1 MTTPRG
7 LGIGVLVA
15 ALALT
20 SPLAGAAPASLVN
33 DPGLIARAKAE
44 GTLVFYASGSAEQLN
59 AVNARFEAA
68 YGIKVQPLYIESD
81 RLPVRIITEE
91 RGGRNEIDVAADP
104 GFPLDQLRRQGMLAA
119 YRPPEDNDLLA
130 GTFDPEGY
138 YASVWLNT
146 ETIAYNPERVRAAG
160 LKPPTAWS
168 DLTTKPWHGQIGLFA
183 TAYEWYAAMK
193 RFYGKDRGDALA
205 RAYAANQPRML
216 AGHTLGV
223 SQTESGEVLA
233 AASVYGYDVIAEKDK
248 GRPVDLVNPT
258 PTVIELYAVGVMKTA
273 PHPNA
278 ARLFERWFTSRVTQQ
293 WVQSNLHRISPRK
306 DVKNDPR
313 LLDPKVQYVI
323 SSPSD
328 SATYGDDI
336 KAFKAIFNIPG

>member
-1 MTTPRG
+1 MRFSR
-7 LGIGVLVA
+7 
-15 ALALT
+15 ALAAVALT
-20 SPLAGAAPASLVN
+20 TLLAGGARFAGAAAPGPVD

-104 GFPLDQLRRQGMLAA
+104 GFPLDQLRREGMLAV
-119 YRPPEDNDLLA
+119 YKPPEVRDLLA
-130 GTFDPEGY
+130 GTYDPSGY
-138 YASVWLNT
+138 YASTWLNT
-146 ETIAYNPERVRAAG
+146 EAIAYNPERVRAAG
-160 LKPPTAWS
+160 LKPPTSWQ
-168 DLTTKPWHGQIGLFA
+168 DLTGKGWRGQIGLFA
-183 TAYEWYAAMK
+183 TAYEWYAAME
-193 RFYGKDRGDALA
+193 RFYGKERGDALM
-205 RAYAANQPRML
+205 RGYAANQPRML

-223 SQTESGEVLA
+223 SQTETGEVLA

-248 GRPVDLVNPT
+248 GRTVDLVNPT
-258 PTVIELYAVGVMKTA
+258 PTVIELYAVAVMKTA

-278 ARLFERWFTSRVTQQ
+278 ARLFERWFLSRDTQQ
-293 WVQSNLHRISPRK
+293 WVQNNLHRISPRK
-306 DVKNDPR
+306 DVRNDVR
-313 LLDPKVQYVI
+313 LLNPKVQYVI
-323 SSPSD
+323 SNPSD